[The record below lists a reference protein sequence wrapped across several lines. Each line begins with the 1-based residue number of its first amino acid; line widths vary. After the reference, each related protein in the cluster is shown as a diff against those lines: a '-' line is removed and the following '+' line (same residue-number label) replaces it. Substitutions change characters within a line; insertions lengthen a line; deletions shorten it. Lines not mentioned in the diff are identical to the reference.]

1 MAMLT
6 IGICGG
12 GVGGFCAAIA
22 LKQAGH
28 DVHVF
33 EQAKRYNRI
42 GADVN
47 LTPNAVFALDQLG
60 VGAFLRDCSARPTF
74 RISRDGVTG
83 EETSR
88 LPMSTAAE
96 QKYGA
101 PQLTIHRADL
111 LRALQGQIPAQNIH
125 LNKGA
130 ASVELGESDATIVF
144 SDGSR
149 QTFDVVIGADGI
161 HSRIR
166 TALWGQDD
174 PKFTGMVS
182 YRAVFPRERA
192 AGLADTDAFTKWWGE
207 IPEKQIVT
215 FPLTQGKEIF
225 VFATTPQDGWAE
237 EGWTL
242 PGDVN
247 ELRAAYANF
256 HPDARALLDACETVT
271 RSALHVRDPMP
282 QWAKGHAT
290 ILGDAFPN
298 APERVRSEVLR
309 ASGFIDAHLDT
320 VPLLSDAARHVGISP
335 RQLRRSF
342 ADEIG
347 IPYRRYILW
356 RRLRRALLAIS
367 DGTDLRTA
375 AATAGFSDSAHFSR
389 TFRQTFGLTPSEVL
403 PLLTVVEADF
413 PGT

>member
-1 MAMLT
+1 MVMLT

-33 EQAKRYNRI
+33 EQAKQYNRV

-88 LPMSTAAE
+88 LPMSAAAE

-111 LRALQGQIPAQNIH
+111 LQALQGQIPAQNIH

-130 ASVELGESDATIVF
+130 ASVELGENDAAIVF
-144 SDGSR
+144 ADGSR
-149 QTFDVVIGADGI
+149 QAFDVVIGADGI

-182 YRAVFPRERA
+182 YRSVFPSERA
-192 AGLADTDAFTKWWGE
+192 AGLADIGAFTKWWGE
-207 IPEKQIVT
+207 TPEKQIVT

-242 PGDVN
+242 PGDVK

-256 HPDARALLDACETVT
+256 HPDARALLEACETVT

-282 QWAKGHAT
+282 QWAKGHVT
-290 ILGDAFPN
+290 ILGDAAHPMVPFM
-298 APERVRSEVLR
+298 AQGACMAIEDAVVL
-309 ASGFIDAHLDT
+309 G
-320 VPLLSDAARHVGISP
+320 
-335 RQLRRSF
+335 
-342 ADEIG
+342 
-347 IPYRRYILW
+347 
-356 RRLRRALLAIS
+356 RALSGAGSNDVEAGLAAYERERKP
-367 DGTDLRTA
+367 RTA
-375 AATAGFSDSAHFSR
+375 RIQESSLANEWLKNGSNADWVYGYDAWTVDLKINE
-389 TFRQTFGLTPSEVL
+389 TQQE
-403 PLLTVVEADF
+403 LL
-413 PGT
+413 